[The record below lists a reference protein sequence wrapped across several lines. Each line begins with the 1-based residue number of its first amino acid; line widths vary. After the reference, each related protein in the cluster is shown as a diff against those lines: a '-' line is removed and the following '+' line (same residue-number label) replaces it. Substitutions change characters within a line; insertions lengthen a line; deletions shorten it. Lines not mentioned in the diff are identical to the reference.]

1 MAVER
6 NLAGIERDQP
16 DHHIKGG
23 GFAGAVRT
31 QQSDNLAAFDFQ
43 GNILNDRACAKAFL
57 QMTRRSALWR
67 TDTGYAD
74 GAPLEHF
81 SVIFPVSLL
90 RFRHSGSLRGRI
102 YRAARDGTCSVRIDP
117 SSLRGRLHRFAMEA
131 CSARIELHTVFYASF
146 SSSARWQATYR
157 CATLRSS
164 GVSLRQRST
173 AYGQR

>member
-31 QQSDNLAAFDFQ
+31 QQSDNLAAFDVQ
-43 GNILNDRACAKAFL
+43 GNILNDRACASAF
-57 QMTRRSALWR
+57 WR

-102 YRAARDGTCSVRIDP
+102 HRAARDGTCSARIDP
-117 SSLRGRLHRFAMEA
+117 
-131 CSARIELHTVFYASF
+131 HTVFALAPWANRLKNALNRSAAFMAGFFDRAYC
-146 SSSARWQATYR
+146 SSQAE
-157 CATLRSS
+157 
-164 GVSLRQRST
+164 RQRLL
-173 AYGQR
+173 

>member
-43 GNILNDRACAKAFL
+43 GNILNDRACA
-57 QMTRRSALWR
+57 SALWR

-102 YRAARDGTCSVRIDP
+102 HRAARDGTCSARIDP
-117 SSLRGRLHRFAMEA
+117 
-131 CSARIELHTVFYASF
+131 HTVFALAPVVNRLKNALVHEPVPY
-146 SSSARWQATYR
+146 
-157 CATLRSS
+157 LID
-164 GVSLRQRST
+164 T
-173 AYGQR
+173 APPAHP